1 MWAAYRGVSRAS
13 GGLAA
18 GLRQDWEQAM
28 FLRCRNSPAPCG
40 RGGLARGSAPGP
52 RQPLRRVASLPGGR
66 LEHTP
71 PPSGRGKLRV
81 SPPPLR
87 FSPRR
92 EARAC
97 VRRRSAT
104 VRERAPTS
112 PTPTPAP
119 RAGQSCQREEGLA
132 RSRQLGGDFLP
143 ACESPLGG
151 PPRQGRGGWG
161 AGVQPLPHPSL
172 ATVKCAFQVRG

>member
-1 MWAAYRGVSRAS
+1 
-13 GGLAA
+13 
-18 GLRQDWEQAM
+18 M